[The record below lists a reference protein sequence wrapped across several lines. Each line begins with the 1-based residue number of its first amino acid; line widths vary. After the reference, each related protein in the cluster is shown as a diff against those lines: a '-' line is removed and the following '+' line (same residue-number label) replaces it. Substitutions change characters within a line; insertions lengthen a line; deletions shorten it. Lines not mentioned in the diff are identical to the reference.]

1 MLGPGLIVLDALG
14 LRMEDDGL
22 LGPNLVLGALGPCLE
37 EVGLLGPGLVDAL
50 GLGLEDVGLLFGL
63 AWMMSVRLVP
73 ASYLTP
79 SVLVWRKSALYV
91 PHSSWRPAPSALYA
105 SCHLRHALTLRALG
119 LVLPVP
125 PRAPALV
132 LALPPRAPGIVL
144 ALVQVVEW
152 VPFRD
157 DELGRPGLNVG
168 LMLIVLVPVV
178 SQLLGVQD
186 VRACEWLRCGT
197 SFTCKRLYCAVVV
210 GLRQP
215 GIG

>member
-50 GLGLEDVGLLFGL
+50 GLSLEDVGLLFGL

-79 SVLVWRKSALYV
+79 SVLVWRKSASYV
-91 PHSSWRPAPSALYA
+91 PRSSWRPGPRPCTSHAARALA
-105 SCHLRHALTLRALG
+105 LVHALTLCALG

-132 LALPPRAPGIVL
+132 LASPPRAPGLVL

-157 DELGRPGLNVG
+157 DRGPSG
-168 LMLIVLVPVV
+168 
-178 SQLLGVQD
+178 S
-186 VRACEWLRCGT
+186 
-197 SFTCKRLYCAVVV
+197 
-210 GLRQP
+210 
-215 GIG
+215 